1 MVGMKGNGQMAQIT
15 RREFLAAAGSAAA
28 FSGYA
33 FGEKSPY
40 FWEPNGA
47 IRKPRFVDP
56 DKKLNIA
63 LIGAAGR
70 GHVVAMEML
79 SENFVALCDV
89 DPGFVEQY
97 QKKDFLPT
105 TETFPKA
112 ARYKDYRKMFAEMA
126 DQIDAVIVATPDHTH
141 FPAAMMAIAMG
152 KHVYCEKPLTRTI
165 WEARQLTQAARKAGV
180 ATQMGNHRHA
190 LDNLR
195 ILREWLEAGAI
206 GAVRDVHLWTDR
218 PNKRHFAAI
227 GVHGLEA
234 RPTDR
239 PPVPEGM
246 DWNLWLGTRPERPYH
261 PLYAPVQWRSWYDFG
276 TGSLGDMGCHIFDGP
291 FWSLQL
297 GYPESVEAEVS
308 NRNDETF
315 PKWSIITYRFPARGA
330 MPPVKLVWYDGGKL
344 PPRPKQLE
352 AGRNLQVEG
361 GQLYY
366 GDKGAIM
373 TGSYANACRLI
384 PETAMKEYGRNRPAA
399 TYPRSVG
406 HFKEWIEACKGG
418 PSPRSNFDY
427 AGVLTEVVLLGV
439 LAVRTG
445 KKIEC
450 DPKTGRILNL
460 PEDHPY
466 IRPGFRKF

>member
-1 MVGMKGNGQMAQIT
+1 
-15 RREFLAAAGSAAA
+15 
-28 FSGYA
+28 
-33 FGEKSPY
+33 
-40 FWEPNGA
+40 
-47 IRKPRFVDP
+47 
-56 DKKLNIA
+56 
-63 LIGAAGR
+63 
-70 GHVVAMEML
+70 
-79 SENFVALCDV
+79 
-89 DPGFVEQY
+89 
-97 QKKDFLPT
+97 
-105 TETFPKA
+105 
-112 ARYKDYRKMFAEMA
+112 
-126 DQIDAVIVATPDHTH
+126 
-141 FPAAMMAIAMG
+141 
-152 KHVYCEKPLTRTI
+152 
-165 WEARQLTQAARKAGV
+165 
-180 ATQMGNHRHA
+180 MGNHRHA

-218 PNKRHFAAI
+218 PNERHFAAI

-384 PETAMKEYGRNRPAA
+384 PETAMKEYGKNRPAA

-418 PSPRSNFDY
+418 PAPGSNFDY

-466 IRPGFRKF
+466 IRLGFRKF